1 MAKKKKRPIRDAE
14 ERELLESR
22 RYGFFWYDWI
32 WRILRPIL
40 VFVCSFVIICGL
52 VYTGWQKVDD
62 MFFSPMDS
70 ADGQTVAFSVKSG
83 SSLSAVSRNLEEAGL
98 IHNHTVFKYM
108 ADFMGMGQK
117 IQSGDYELSRA
128 MSATEI
134 LNQLIAGDGKPLT
147 TSITIIPGW
156 TVEDVANYL
165 VEQKILSSADEFLGL
180 CKSGEAYSGYYFI
193 EEMMKTGTASQRK
206 YALEGYL
213 SPNTYEIYTS
223 SSADTIIKRL
233 LTQMEAAYLSGY
245 DERAQELGMTMDE
258 VVTLASMIEK
268 EAKKGDFAKVSA
280 VFHNRLKADMTLG
293 SDVTIKYA
301 TGSQKM
307 VLGDSELSVNS
318 AYNTYTR
325 KGLPVGP
332 ICNPS
337 MDAIVAALYPD
348 EQYVAQ
354 KYLYFCSTDPALRRA
369 AFLQDAGRAQRRRG
383 HVSPAVGGIRQEP
396 RPELIGGQDEDNA
409 FAARARGQHE
419 GAPNGAALRR
429 RRRLLWRK
437 TIRPARAGEQFR
449 RKTARR
455 GCVAGAC
462 GGRAGEPDAEHLRL

>member
-70 ADGQTVAFSVKSG
+70 ADGQTVSFSVKSG

-307 VLGDSELSVNS
+307 VLGDSELS
-318 AYNTYTR
+318 
-325 KGLPVGP
+325 
-332 ICNPS
+332 
-337 MDAIVAALYPD
+337 
-348 EQYVAQ
+348 
-354 KYLYFCSTDPALRRA
+354 A

-455 GCVAGAC
+455 GRAAGAC